1 MALMAR
7 VGGMFSFLVLIFPL
21 LAPFPPQ
28 WLIGQTRRSART
40 QQRQQKVGLPCCCG
54 SFVMI
59 VFAAWGAVVRT
70 GSHLVSLLF
79 CTRPTFSPLAM
90 RKPDL
95 GLRPCHAAVVSVVPD
110 RIPTHPFHSAVRN
123 LAAAQHRPGQADL
136 GSARRTRRCALP
148 PAHAT
153 CTSFS
158 DPCSQPSQQRVC

>member
-1 MALMAR
+1 MIAGTSSRLFCFNMT
-7 VGGMFSFLVLIFPL
+7 FPGHL
-21 LAPFPPQ
+21 PRQ
-28 WLIGQTRRSART
+28 WVIGQMRRSART
-40 QQRQQKVGLPCCCG
+40 QQRQQKVGLPSCCS

-59 VFAAWGAVVRT
+59 AFVAWGAVVRT
-70 GSHLVSLLF
+70 GSHLVSLPF
-79 CTRPTFSPLAM
+79 FTRPTFSPLAM

-123 LAAAQHRPGQADL
+123 LAAAQHRPRQADL